1 MSAPLAIVCGSGGL
15 PLEAAREVRNSG
27 REAFL
32 VGLVGSAPRE
42 IEAYPHLWVR
52 LGEVGK
58 LIAALR
64 ARNVQEMAF
73 LGAVA
78 RPDLADLLPD
88 WGAIVRAGE
97 IAKLFRGGDDMLL
110 RGVAQLFE
118 GEGFRIL
125 GPREYAPGLLA
136 PKGEIVGSP
145 PDDEARAD
153 IAFGAR
159 LLEAMSPFD
168 IGQGVVVSAGR
179 ALAVEA
185 AEGTDRM
192 LERVAELRAGGRV
205 RLKGRAGVFVKA
217 AKRGQDVRLD
227 LPAVGPATIAA
238 ARRAQLLG
246 LAIAAGEVSGAQVS
260 VLDPVFE
267 HLVGGGEH
275 GGGDREGGFLGSAT
289 CAQAVELTL
298 QIRVLNAHGCPG
310 CGNHGGLE
318 PRSTLAYAGRAPF
331 ADAFVVARTE
341 AVQERRWASEG
352 KPVVCL
358 PILDLTRFDTHPRV

>member
-1 MSAPLAIVCGSGGL
+1 MTAPLAIVCGSGGL

-58 LIAALR
+58 LISALR
-64 ARNVQEMAF
+64 SRKVKEMAF
-73 LGAVA
+73 LGAVM
-78 RPDLADLLPD
+78 RPELGDLLPD

-110 RGVAQLFE
+110 RGVARLFE

-125 GPREYAPGLLA
+125 GPREFAPGLLA
-136 PKGEIVGSP
+136 PKGEIVGPSP
-145 PDDEARAD
+145 DEEARAD

-168 IGQGVVVSAGR
+168 IGQGVVVSAER

-192 LERVAELRAGGRV
+192 LERVAELRAGGRL
-205 RLKGRAGVFVKA
+205 RAKGRAGVFVKA

-238 ARRAQLLG
+238 AKRAQLVG
-246 LAIAAGEVSGAQVS
+246 LAIAAGEVLIA
-260 VLDPVFE
+260 
-267 HLVGGGEH
+267 
-275 GGGDREGGFLGSAT
+275 DRPAFTKAAAEAGLF
-289 CAQAVELTL
+289 V
-298 QIRVLNAHGCPG
+298 
-310 CGNHGGLE
+310 CGW
-318 PRSTLAYAGRAPF
+318 PA
-331 ADAFVVARTE
+331 
-341 AVQERRWASEG
+341 
-352 KPVVCL
+352 
-358 PILDLTRFDTHPRV
+358 